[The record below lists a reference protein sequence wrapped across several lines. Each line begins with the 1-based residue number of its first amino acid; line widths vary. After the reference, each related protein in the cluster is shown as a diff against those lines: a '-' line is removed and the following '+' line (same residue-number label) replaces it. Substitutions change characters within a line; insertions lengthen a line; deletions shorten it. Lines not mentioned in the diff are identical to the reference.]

1 MRRLG
6 SLATLIALTAVAGCG
21 GGGGLSAKDYRAK
34 ADAICTTIRSER
46 DRLPAAQD
54 LEQLKAVAR
63 STLAINTDALRRF
76 KALQPSGDLKSPNDV
91 IVTRLTETV
100 GVQQQVLKTDP
111 RSKAMETLNVKAGEA
126 HAALIAAAKQAKLVA
141 CQKL

>member
-1 MRRLG
+1 MRRLS
-6 SLATLIALTAVAGCG
+6 SLATLIALGAVSGCG

-34 ADAICTTIRSER
+34 ADAICTTITSER

-76 KALQPSGDLKSPNDV
+76 KALDPSGNLKAPHDV
-91 IVTRLTETV
+91 IVTRLGDTV
-100 GVQQQVLKTDP
+100 RVQQQALKADP
-111 RSKAMETLNVKAGEA
+111 KSKAMENINVKAGEA
-126 HAALIAAAKQAKLVA
+126 HQAIIAAAKQAKLVA

>member
-1 MRRLG
+1 MSR
-6 SLATLIALTAVAGCG
+6 LATLAALIALIAVAGCG
-21 GGGGLSAKDYRAK
+21 GGGLSDKDYRAK

-63 STLAINTDALRRF
+63 STIAINTDAVRRF
-76 KALQPSGDLKSPNDV
+76 KELKPSGDLKGPHDV
-91 IVTRLTETV
+91 IVTRLGETLRL
-100 GVQQQVLKTDP
+100 QQQALTTDP
-111 RSKAMETLNVKAGEA
+111 KSKAMESLNVHAGTA
-126 HAALIAAAKQAKLVA
+126 RLALIAAAKQAKLVA

>member
-1 MRRLG
+1 VRRLAA
-6 SLATLIALTAVAGCG
+6 SAALAAVCLAGCG

-46 DRLPAAQD
+46 DRLPSAQD

-63 STLAINTDALRRF
+63 STIAINTDALRRF
-76 KALQPSGDLKSPNDV
+76 KALKPSGDLKSPNDV
-91 IVTRLTETV
+91 IITRLSQTV
-100 GVQQQVLKTDP
+100 TLQQQALKADP
-111 RSKAMETLNVKAGEA
+111 KSKTMENINVQAGEA
-126 HAALIAAAKQAKLVA
+126 RAAMVAAAKQAKLVA